1 MTKAYKSGQAAL
13 EFAVIVSLLLI
24 VAFVIIDLSR
34 ALSDIEVMAGLSRQG
49 GNLASRGDSA
59 AQAAAA
65 LITGE
70 APLNLQ
76 QNGEVIITAVTNQ
89 SKTKTPKLV
98 ITDQASAGG
107 LSAASKIG
115 TGVGTAANTN
125 TNDFPLAAQ
134 QIAQTQ
140 TVYVAEVFYSYAPI
154 TPIDK
159 FMKLVLPSQL
169 YQAAYF

>member
-65 LITGE
+65 LITGD

-76 QNGEVIITAVTNQ
+76 QNGEVIITSVINDGT
-89 SKTKTPKLV
+89 TKKAKLV
-98 ITDQASAGG
+98 IFDQASAGG
-107 LSAASKIG
+107 LAAASKIG
-115 TGVGTAANTN
+115 TGVGNTATL
-125 TNDFPLAAQ
+125 PAAAAAIPQ
-134 QIAQTQ
+134 PGQL
-140 TVYVAEVFYSYAPI
+140 VYVAEVYYTYAPI

-159 FMKLVLPSQL
+159 FMKLVLPTQL